1 MKKEEENN
9 QKYHQ
14 PSFADSKRGNFKPV
28 FLLKF
33 SSYNINVCLYLFT
46 IFLLISDCIPYSI
59 EACKKAA
66 KINGLEIGSDRF
78 PFLGEDY
85 AEVGCYSYKTGNSK
99 GHVFYGTGGTDAQM
113 RKEATGRRYRPRGY
127 DCGGKSLTVF
137 FNRRGRGTRWEQD
150 VR

>member
-1 MKKEEENN
+1 M
-9 QKYHQ
+9 
-14 PSFADSKRGNFKPV
+14 
-28 FLLKF
+28 
-33 SSYNINVCLYLFT
+33 FT

-66 KINGLEIGSDRF
+66 KINDLEIGSDRF

-85 AEVGCYSYKTGNSK
+85 SEVGCYSYKTGNSK

-127 DCGGKSLTVF
+127 DCGGKSLTDEEGGPGGSRMFDEHFCKCSCAECKLGQVNF
-137 FNRRGRGTRWEQD
+137 LRS
-150 VR
+150 